1 MVLSLLSLVSW
12 LSLEL
17 VYWRIKALIS
27 FNIWLRWTLIVSD
40 HQPSVLLII
49 LYWAIVKRCQDWWLM
64 RSHSLQLLRTGHYN
78 GILWEVKGM
87 RRYPSDIVVILG
99 FLKFFEGRTTA
110 GCFSVST
117 KGIRCFS
124 WKASK
129 LNQRGEYQGMKG
141 GWRGE
146 FDTIMHCKIELRQF
160 GIEILNCQRA
170 RRI

>member
-1 MVLSLLSLVSW
+1 MSLLSLVSW
-12 LSLEL
+12 ISLEL

-27 FNIWLRWTLIVSD
+27 LHIWLRWTLIVSD
-40 HQPSVLLII
+40 HQPSVLLMI
-49 LYWAIVKRCQDWWLM
+49 LDWAIVKRCEDWWLM
-64 RSHSLQLLRTGHYN
+64 RSHSLQLLRTANYN
-78 GILWEVKGM
+78 RILWEVKGM
-87 RRYPSDIVVILG
+87 RRYPSNNGVILG

-110 GCFSVST
+110 GRFSVST

-124 WKASK
+124 WKACK
-129 LNQRGEYQGMKG
+129 LHKRGEYQGMEG

-160 GIEILNCQRA
+160 GIEMVNYQRA